1 MKKPAKVYRVLLFCL
16 VIFAGLGDTLVGTHN
31 GSLFYFTAECFLC
44 VLRYCNGSSS
54 FRFMLQQVYPYIT
67 IYLWLHFVHGYSYD
81 QKYCT
86 CIHNIRLCFFFYS
99 LSRFVCAVG
108 SIVAAIIASVDAVG
122 YQLTLKHNLLMYER
136 VLWMS
141 TTFIPTYQYSR
152 KIYLLFESSS
162 SIFLIEPISFVF
174 IMDMDSICHWTS
186 KS

>member
-16 VIFAGLGDTLVGTHN
+16 VIFAGLGDALVGTHN

-86 CIHNIRLCFFFYS
+86 CIHNIRLCFFFILCHGLCVLLAPLLPPLLLLSMPLGTSSLWNIIFWCTNVFCEWAPPSFQRINIHEKFICYS
-99 LSRFVCAVG
+99 SQVQAFSL
-108 SIVAAIIASVDAVG
+108 
-122 YQLTLKHNLLMYER
+122 
-136 VLWMS
+136 
-141 TTFIPTYQYSR
+141 
-152 KIYLLFESSS
+152 
-162 SIFLIEPISFVF
+162 
-174 IMDMDSICHWTS
+174 
-186 KS
+186 